1 MASVDVDTEGL
12 RPRLRRRAPA
22 IDRQP
27 PIAWSAFDRWLLAVE
42 RRETPGARLA
52 HDAYLALRGLS
63 IPDGPVSR
71 RAHRALG
78 IASDVWV
85 DAREMGLAK
94 LLWEPMLRARSER
107 VGKRVH
113 LTQAPLVRGHAR
125 IEIGD
130 DCFFSSFTVETG
142 RLCEGPEL
150 RFGRACHVG
159 HDVLFSVSERIT
171 IGDHVGISDRAAVAD
186 SDGHPLDLARRTRG
200 DCLARADVAS
210 VTIHDYAW
218 IGRDAQVLK
227 GVTVGAGAIV
237 ASGSVV
243 VSDVPEGALAMGA
256 PARTIRVA

>member
-1 MASVDVDTEGL
+1 MANLDTVEP
-12 RPRLRRRAPA
+12 RPQLRRRAPA
-22 IDRQP
+22 IDREA
-27 PIAWSAFDRWLLAVE
+27 PIPSSAFDRWLLAVK

-71 RAHRALG
+71 RASRAFG

-94 LLWEPMLRARSER
+94 LLWEPMLRSCSER

-142 RLCEGPEL
+142 RFCDGPEL
-150 RFGRACHVG
+150 RFGSACHVG
-159 HDVLFSVSERIT
+159 HDVLFSVNERIT
-171 IGDHVGISDRAAVAD
+171 IGDHVGISERAAVTD

-200 DCLARADVAS
+200 DRLGRADVAP

-243 VSDVPEGALAMGA
+243 VSDIPDGALAMGV
-256 PARTIRVA
+256 PARTIRVG